1 MVLADHVHCL
11 KEILNEDCA
20 RQNPKVPPYLAL
32 TFSTL
37 LSSQETGRI
46 KLLTLPGF
54 PRCDVFNLADPVG
67 LSNSSH
73 STQGHAVAH
82 PRIFW
87 WFSLRAGRR
96 DPKTTRRPAP
106 RWAQERTL
114 PGRMPRVN

>member
-1 MVLADHVHCL
+1 MCKTEPEGPAL
-11 KEILNEDCA
+11 
-20 RQNPKVPPYLAL
+20 LAL

-54 PRCDVFNLADPVG
+54 PRCDVFNLADPAG

-73 STQGHAVAH
+73 SINHHSITGNAVAH
-82 PRIFW
+82 PEIFW

-106 RWAQERTL
+106 RWAQERT
-114 PGRMPRVN
+114 